1 MKFDDE
7 YFLNSHKDDYREL
20 VQFKRNYLR
29 KSKRKLLWARSS
41 IAGFG
46 GDTMQTC
53 ARTLVE
59 WDILDSPSSVIDF
72 YEKPWKW
79 EHELCLL
86 VQILDY
92 DDKDQFS
99 DKVTEVIRSCLDNQS
114 DSYYS
119 VIDIVNEAIKDTKE
133 SIAYYK
139 EQLEV
144 A

>member
-1 MKFDDE
+1 MKFDNE
-7 YFLNSHKDDYREL
+7 YYLNSHKDDYREL

-29 KSKRKLLWARSS
+29 KNKRKLLWARSS
-41 IAGFG
+41 IASFG

-59 WDILDSPSSVIDF
+59 WDILDSPNSVIDF

-79 EHELCLL
+79 ENEICLL
-86 VQILDY
+86 VQILNY

-99 DKVTEVIRSCLDNQS
+99 DKVSEVIRSCLDNQA

-133 SIAYYK
+133 SIEYYK

>member
-1 MKFDDE
+1 MKDKWMLDH
-7 YFLNSHKDDYREL
+7 YKKDYKDL
-20 VQFKRNYLR
+20 IKFKRSYLSR
-29 KSKRKLLWARSS
+29 SKRKILWTRSS
-41 IAGFG
+41 IASFG

-53 ARTLVE
+53 ARALVD
-59 WDILDSPSSVIDF
+59 WDILDSPDLVIDF

-79 EHELCLL
+79 EHEVCLL

-92 DDKDQFS
+92 ADKEDF
-99 DKVTEVIRSCLDNQS
+99 DGKVFEVIRSCLDNQA

-119 VIDIVNEAIKDTKE
+119 VIEIVNEAIADTKE

-139 EQLEV
+139 EQSEV